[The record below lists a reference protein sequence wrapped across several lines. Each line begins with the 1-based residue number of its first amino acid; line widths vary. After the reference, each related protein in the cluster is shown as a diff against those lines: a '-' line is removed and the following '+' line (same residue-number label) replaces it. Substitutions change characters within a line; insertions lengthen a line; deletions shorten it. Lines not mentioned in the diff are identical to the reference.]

1 MYPPLPDDELPRR
14 EALFKLRM
22 LDTPAEE
29 RFDRIT
35 RIASALF
42 CVPIALVSLV
52 DAHRQWFKSR
62 QGLEVSETPR
72 SISFCGHAILA
83 EGPFVIEN
91 ALLDERFAD
100 NPLVTGEL
108 NLRFYAGMPLKS
120 IDGHSLGTLCLI
132 DREPRYF
139 SNKDVT
145 LLRDLAAWA
154 ELELN
159 LTVAVEQKV
168 AELRNTFV
176 KLVSH
181 ELRGPMTSVVGAID
195 MLRSSLG
202 ANAPLEQLTDIAAS
216 GALRLN
222 RLVDNIVGLAELDT
236 MPRALATQTV
246 DVSDFVA
253 AALESFADQAA
264 AANITL
270 RKNLPEGLEVVTAMR
285 PLVKILR
292 HLIDNAIR
300 FSPAGGTVIV
310 TAASIHER
318 YVVRI
323 AVDDDGPG
331 IPAEE
336 VSRLFGPFT
345 QANTADNRSVEG
357 AGLGLSLAH
366 RLSIAIGG
374 RLGYEVRPNGG
385 SRFYLE
391 LPPQTHATAG
401 Q

>member
-1 MYPPLPDDELPRR
+1 MMHPPLPDDELPRR

-35 RIASALF
+35 RTASALF
-42 CVPIALVSLV
+42 NVPIALISLV

-62 QGLEVSETPR
+62 NGLEACETSR
-72 SISFCGHAILA
+72 SISFCGHAILEDQPLIVA
-83 EGPFVIEN
+83 N
-91 ALLDERFAD
+91 ALEDERFAD

-108 NLRFYAGMPLKS
+108 HLRFYAGMPLKS
-120 IDGHSLGTLCLI
+120 IDGFRVGTLCLI
-132 DREPRYF
+132 DHEARHF
-139 SNKDVT
+139 SNLDVSR
-145 LLRDLAAWA
+145 LRDLAAWA

-195 MLRSSLG
+195 LIRSSLG
-202 ANAPLEQLTDIAAS
+202 TDTPLDQLADVAAS

-222 RLVDNIVGLAELDT
+222 RLVDNIVGLAELDA
-236 MPRALATQTV
+236 MPKALVTRTV
-246 DVSDFVA
+246 DVGDFVT
-253 AALESFADQAA
+253 AALESFSEQAA
-264 AANITL
+264 ASNIRL
-270 RKNLPEGLEVVTAMR
+270 VADLPESLQVVTAMR

-300 FSPAGGTVIV
+300 FSPSGSTVTV
-310 TAASIHER
+310 SAASIPDR
-318 YVVRI
+318 NTVQI
-323 AVDDDGPG
+323 CIDDDGPG
-331 IPAEE
+331 IPADE

-345 QANTADNRSVEG
+345 QADSADNRTHEG

-374 RLGYEVRPNGG
+374 RLGYEARPNGG

-391 LPPQTHATAG
+391 LPPQTHAEE
-401 Q
+401 